1 MSAAA
6 SLTPFAGSTAGAL
19 AGALMVGL
27 VAVPLAGAALSFL
40 IGRHGALWVPV
51 LGATLTLGCAAG
63 LLAGLEP
70 GEVVRYRL
78 GGWTAPLGIAWQL
91 DGLSVLLLTVAGGVA
106 LGVAVFSA
114 LAMPH
119 ALACRYAPPLLLLM
133 AGLNALFLSADVFNL
148 YVTLEL
154 TSLSAVALATMT
166 GSGPAMI
173 SAFRYLMVAQAGSL
187 SYLLG
192 VGFLYGAFGTLDIGQ
207 LGERVEPGLPAA
219 AAFAL
224 MTTGLFAKA
233 ALFPLHGWMP
243 ALQGTVA
250 APVSAMMSAVVELA
264 FFYVLIRLWFA
275 VFPAV
280 AAPEVALLLAGLGA
294 VAVLWGS
301 LAALRQPRLRLLV
314 AYSTVAQYG
323 YLTFLLPLAA
333 TEAATL
339 AWTGAVVLAASHAFA
354 KAGMFLTAGAVLAE
368 GRGDGLA
375 MLNGIGRRLPIAL
388 AAFALCGLTLMGLP
402 PSGGFAAKWMLAQA
416 AIAAGQGWWAGV
428 LLAGGLLAAGYVF
441 LVLGRALAEET
452 PADAVGGAPP
462 GAAVGWGQQAV
473 PLALALVSLALG
485 AAAGPV
491 AGLLTGLAPP

>member
-1 MSAAA
+1 MNAAA
-6 SLTPFAGSTAGAL
+6 SLAPIAVSTTA
-19 AGALMVGL
+19 ALMVAM

-40 IGRHGALWVPV
+40 IRRRGAFWVPV
-51 LGATLTLGCAAG
+51 LGAATTLGCAAG
-63 LLAGLEP
+63 LLIGIEP
-70 GEVVRYRL
+70 GEVLRYRL
-78 GGWTAPLGIAWQL
+78 GGWAPPIGIAWQL
-91 DGLSVLLLTVAGGVA
+91 DGLSALLLTVAAGVA

-114 LAMPH
+114 LAMPF
-119 ALACRYAPPLLLLM
+119 ALAGRHAPPLLLLM
-133 AGLNALFLSADVFNL
+133 AGLNGLFLSADIFNL

-154 TSLSAVALATMT
+154 TSLAAVALATMT

-173 SAFRYLMVAQAGSL
+173 SAFRYLIVAQAGSL

-192 VGFLYGAFGTLDIGQ
+192 VGFLYGTYGTLDIG
-207 LGERVEPGLPAA
+207 LLAERVEPGLPAA
-219 AAFAL
+219 AAFGL

-243 ALQGTVA
+243 ALQGAVA

-264 FFYVLIRLWFA
+264 FFYVLVRLWFA

-280 AAPEVALLLAGLGA
+280 ASPEIALLLAGLGA
-294 VAVLWGS
+294 AAVLWGS
-301 LAALRQPRLRLLV
+301 LAALRQPRLRMLV

-333 TEAATL
+333 TEAAAL
-339 AWTGAVVLAASHAFA
+339 AWTGAVVLAAAHAFA

-375 MLNGIGRRLPIAL
+375 VLAGIGRRLPVAF
-388 AAFALCGLTLMGLP
+388 AGFALCGLTLMGLP

-416 AIAAGQGWWAGV
+416 AIAAGQGWWAAV

-441 LVLGRALAEET
+441 LVLGRAMAEDDAADPDG
-452 PADAVGGAPP
+452 PAPAGVT
-462 GAAVGWGQQAV
+462 VGWGQQAV
-473 PLALALVSLALG
+473 PLAMALVSLALG

-491 AGLLTGLAPP
+491 AGLLSRLVPP